1 MKVPCPNVFLQR
13 LKKKTEKNKSTTV
26 SKREYIFMSVI
37 L

>member
-1 MKVPCPNVFLQR
+1 MKFPCPNVFLQR
-13 LKKKTEKNKSTTV
+13 LKKQKKNKSTTV

>member
-1 MKVPCPNVFLQR
+1 MKVTCPNVFLQR
-13 LKKKTEKNKSTTV
+13 LKKTEKNKSTTV